1 MMACCGP
8 DAVKRTNRL
17 PARRL
22 ADLDADPDP
31 ETE

>member
-1 MMACCGP
+1 MVCCGP

-17 PARRL
+17 LARRL